1 MTSARVVMVPMDEW
15 IEDLRSGE
23 RRLFTEELG
32 PDIKA
37 DAAIYCPV
45 DTGRMQRAI
54 DFQVAEEKDY
64 SLELQVG
71 VFPDAQGS
79 IDYAAATECG
89 FHGPEI
95 VREHMRNGHPVREH
109 IREGNT
115 PAQAFLQP
123 ALFTER

>member
-1 MTSARVVMVPMDEW
+1 MTSARVVMVPREEW
-15 IEDLRSGE
+15 IEDLRAGE
-23 RRLFTEELG
+23 QRMFEEELG
-32 PDIKA
+32 PQIA
-37 DAAIYCPV
+37 DDARMYCPV

-54 DFQVAEEKDY
+54 GHQVVEAKDY

-71 VFPDAQGS
+71 VFPDEKGPIA
-79 IDYAAATECG
+79 YAAATECG

-95 VREHMRNGHPVREH
+95 VRAHVRNGHPVREH

-115 PAQAFLQP
+115 PAQPFLQP